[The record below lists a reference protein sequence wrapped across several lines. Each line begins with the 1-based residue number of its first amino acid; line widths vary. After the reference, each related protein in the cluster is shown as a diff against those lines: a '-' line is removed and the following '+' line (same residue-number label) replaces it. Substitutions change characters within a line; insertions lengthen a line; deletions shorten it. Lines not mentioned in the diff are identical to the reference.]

1 MISHSAPWVKKFAC
15 PHMISHEWFPYK
27 FSYLLMKKWVSHVLI
42 WVLRAWFLIPHHEQR
57 NLHVLIWFL
66 IHDFHMSF
74 SYSLMK
80 ICFSYP
86 HMSSHAMRTH
96 WEMRCF
102 RAHRELIW
110 ELIMR
115 SMRPFLYGSSSRLA
129 VSLDYST
136 AFIRFS
142 FYVYY
147 PFFRIESSY
156 LVNMCLAVVVFSI
169 PLLLFSSCVCPLWS
183 ETDSRY
189 YLGMQPLYVQYK
201 SSISFIESSSLSLFF
216 IPLNAWNPPKSVSIR
231 DQSANETNII
241 ILHVLL

>member
-1 MISHSAPWVKKFAC
+1 MISHEWFPYELSYLLVKKWVSHVLIWVLLGMISHSAPWVKKFAC

-115 SMRPFLYGSSSRLA
+115 SMRPFLYG
-129 VSLDYST
+129 YT
-136 AFIRFS
+136 
-142 FYVYY
+142 
-147 PFFRIESSY
+147 
-156 LVNMCLAVVVFSI
+156 
-169 PLLLFSSCVCPLWS
+169 SC
-183 ETDSRY
+183 RN
-189 YLGMQPLYVQYK
+189 
-201 SSISFIESSSLSLFF
+201 F
-216 IPLNAWNPPKSVSIR
+216 
-231 DQSANETNII
+231 
-241 ILHVLL
+241 